1 MGAAEMKGRKEM
13 IYYFKIDSA
22 TRTQFAGVVDSG
34 KFRTVYGV
42 IDAQSDLQKLL
53 NPNEERI
60 VTDLPRKPAGCEWES
75 NFKGQ
80 RWAIRGWKK

>member
-1 MGAAEMKGRKEM
+1 MKTHT
-13 IYYFKIDSA
+13 YFFKMDSA
-22 TRTQFAGVVDSG
+22 TQTQFAGVVTKYPSSWSSS
-34 KFRTVYGV
+34 KFKTAYGV
-42 IDAQSDLQKLL
+42 IEAQADLQKLL

-80 RWAIRGWKK
+80 RWAIHGWKK

>member
-1 MGAAEMKGRKEM
+1 M

-22 TRTQFAGVVDSG
+22 TRTQFAGVVTAD
-34 KFRTVYGV
+34 KYRMLCGV
-42 IDAQSDLQKLL
+42 IEAQSDLQKLL

-80 RWAIRGWKK
+80 RWAIHGWKK

>member
-1 MGAAEMKGRKEM
+1 MV
-13 IYYFKIDSA
+13 YYFKIDSA

-60 VTDLPRKPAGCEWES
+60 VTDLPRKPAGCEWEN

-80 RWAIRGWKK
+80 LWAIHGWKK